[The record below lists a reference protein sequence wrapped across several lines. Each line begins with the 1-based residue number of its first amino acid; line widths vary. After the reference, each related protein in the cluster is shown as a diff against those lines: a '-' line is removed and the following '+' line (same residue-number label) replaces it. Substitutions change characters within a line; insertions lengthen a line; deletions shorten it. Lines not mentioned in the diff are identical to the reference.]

1 MISRLLLRVVS
12 VVGLVF
18 ALGVHLS
25 PFANAEDAPCDSFQ
39 VNGGDQAFLMN
50 LNTPLKFGNVLYTN
64 NIYVTP
70 KGTLTFGQGDFTY
83 WDYPPTPSFSVAS
96 FDYHA
101 FAPSHYWGTQNT
113 LYVKYGSTSTSICV
127 EWRVLPWGQTTG
139 VPVTIVLR
147 AQVDPTT
154 YEFTP
159 TYQVSSNAPV
169 NARYGVRYVAG
180 GPVQP
185 ISVQTITP
193 MPSPTPIPTPTATQT
208 PTPTPT
214 PSEEITP
221 SPTPTPTLEPT
232 PEPSNTPTE
241 TPTPTPSPS
250 PSQEISPE
258 PTPTPIETQQPE
270 PVQTQ
275 EPESI
280 ITPTPEATIENEEI
294 DLEEIFTPFFEEP
307 TPEPE
312 PIIIEEPAVEEDI
325 LETEEENVG
334 LLESTEIVLAVFADV
349 AEQTLEMVSEVF
361 TQTFDAASEIAGEVF
376 AVADESVTAFLNIGD
391 DMSQE
396 VREEAQTVVVSTIIV
411 TQIASSVSIGTAM
424 RSTGVRIK

>member
-1 MISRLLLRVVS
+1 MISRLALRVVS
-12 VVGLVF
+12 IVGLIF

-25 PFANAEDAPCDSFQ
+25 PFANANDAPCDTYQ

-50 LNTPLKFGNVLYTN
+50 LNTPLKFGGVLYTN

-70 KGTLTFGQGDFTY
+70 KGTLTFGQGDYTF

-101 FAPSHYWGTQNT
+101 FSPSHPWGTQNT
-113 LYVKYGSTSTSICV
+113 LYVKYGSTSSSVCV
-127 EWRVLPWGQTTG
+127 EWRVLPWGQTSG

-159 TYQVSSNAPV
+159 TYQVSSNAPP
-169 NARYGVRYVAG
+169 NARYGVRYTQG
-180 GPVQP
+180 GVVEP
-185 ISVQTITP
+185 IQVQTITP
-193 MPSPTPIPTPTATQT
+193 MASPTPIPTPTATQT

-241 TPTPTPSPS
+241 TPTPTPTPS
-250 PSQEISPE
+250 PSQEILPE
-258 PTPTPIETQQPE
+258 PSPTPIETQQPE

-275 EPESI
+275 EPVII
-280 ITPTPEATIENEEI
+280 ITPTPEPSIENEEI
-294 DLEEIFTPFFEEP
+294 DLDEVFAPIFDEP

-312 PIIIEEPAVEEDI
+312 PIIVDEPLVEENI
-325 LETEEENVG
+325 LVNEEENVG
-334 LLESTEIVLAVFADV
+334 LLDSTEIVLAVFANV
-349 AEQTLEMVSEVF
+349 AEQTLELVSEVF
-361 TQTFDAASEIAGEVF
+361 TQTFESVAEVAGEVF
-376 AVADESVTAFLNIGD
+376 AVADESVTAFLNLGD
-391 DMSQE
+391 DMSPE

>member
-1 MISRLLLRVVS
+1 MISRLALRVVS
-12 VVGLVF
+12 IDGLIF

-25 PFANAEDAPCDSFQ
+25 PFANANDAPCDTYQ

-50 LNTPLKFGNVLYTN
+50 LNTPLKFGGVLYTN

-70 KGTLTFGQGDFTY
+70 KGTLTFGQGDYTF

-101 FAPSHYWGTQNT
+101 FSPSHPWGTQNT
-113 LYVKYGSTSTSICV
+113 LYVKYGSTSSSVCV
-127 EWRVLPWGQTTG
+127 EWRVLPWGQTSG

-159 TYQVSSNAPV
+159 TYQVSSNAPP
-169 NARYGVRYVAG
+169 NARYGVRYTQG
-180 GPVQP
+180 GVVEP
-185 ISVQTITP
+185 IQVQTITP
-193 MPSPTPIPTPTATQT
+193 MASPTPIPTPTATQT

-241 TPTPTPSPS
+241 TPTPTPTPS
-250 PSQEISPE
+250 PSQEILPE
-258 PTPTPIETQQPE
+258 PSPTPIETQQPE

-275 EPESI
+275 EPVII
-280 ITPTPEATIENEEI
+280 ITPTPEPSIENEEI
-294 DLEEIFTPFFEEP
+294 DLDEVFAPIFDEP

-312 PIIIEEPAVEEDI
+312 PIIVDEPLVEENI
-325 LETEEENVG
+325 LVNEEENVG
-334 LLESTEIVLAVFADV
+334 LLDSTEIVLAVFANV
-349 AEQTLEMVSEVF
+349 AEQTLELVSEVF
-361 TQTFDAASEIAGEVF
+361 TQTFESVAEVAGEVF
-376 AVADESVTAFLNIGD
+376 AVADESVTAFLNLGD
-391 DMSQE
+391 DMSPE

>member
-39 VNGGDQAFLMN
+39 VNGGDEAFLMN
-50 LNTPLKFGNVLYTN
+50 LNTPLKFGDVLYTN

-70 KGTLTFGQGDFTY
+70 KGTLTFGQGDFTF

-101 FAPSHYWGTQNT
+101 FAPSHPWGTQNT

-127 EWRVLPWGQTTG
+127 EWRVLPWGQVSG
-139 VPVTIVLR
+139 IPVNIVLR

-159 TYQVSSNAPV
+159 TYQVSSNAPA

-180 GPVQP
+180 GQVQP
-185 ISVQTITP
+185 ILVQTITP

-250 PSQEISPE
+250 PTEEISPE
-258 PTPTPIETQQPE
+258 PSPTPIETQQPE

-275 EPESI
+275 EPVPI
-280 ITPTPEATIENEEI
+280 ITPTPEPSIENEEI
-294 DLEEIFTPFFEEP
+294 DLEEVFAPIFEEP
-307 TPEPE
+307 TPEPIIVDE
-312 PIIIEEPAVEEDI
+312 PVVEENI
-325 LETEEENVG
+325 LQNEEENVG

-349 AEQTLEMVSEVF
+349 AEQTLEFVSEVF
-361 TQTFDAASEIAGEVF
+361 TETFESVSEIAGEVF
-376 AVADESVTAFLNIGD
+376 AAADESVTAFLNVGD
-391 DMSQE
+391 DMSPE